1 MPDDRLVASTLL
13 LQSAHPGS
21 AVFVAR
27 AEPIDRKASL
37 TAPKPALAT
46 AMSLSDAAAFS
57 PSRDANLALAHN
69 VCGASVTIAWCE
81 REIAAAGD
89 RMGGLLGEDD
99 PERRPRRAQ
108 AVGHGAGSR
117 ISHPCRTL
125 SERDRRAPG
134 RYRREPGSFL
144 DGTRA
149 PAKVRAHRRST
160 GYASPER

>member
-1 MPDDRLVASTLL
+1 VVEVPVPRPPKLDLTVPDDRLVASTLL

-27 AEPIDRKASL
+27 AEPIDRKGSL

-89 RMGGLLGEDD
+89 RTGGLRVTITRTEAAPG
-99 PERRPRRAQ
+99 P
-108 AVGHGAGSR
+108 G
-117 ISHPCRTL
+117 CRT
-125 SERDRRAPG
+125 RRRIEDLAPVQ
-134 RYRREPGSFL
+134 
-144 DGTRA
+144 DA
-149 PAKVRAHRRST
+149 Q
-160 GYASPER
+160 